1 MGPAALDAHI
11 DSERPAGYPSRVRT
25 SNPTAAALVAK
36 TPSPVLRQRRRI
48 SGMETILKSFG
59 FRRGPRVRQGPAGTC
74 HDRRQDPRA
83 GDVSAG
89 LAVVRAR
96 GPRGGCPALH
106 SRAPRHR
113 PRRSRRRGFRRW
125 PGLRSHPRN
134 DLPHPAGRTRQLG
147 RRRRS
152 LRVTTP
158 ARSCRLRDVI
168 TGLSARPCA
177 VARNRC
183 AQCATTPT
191 AQVGRAA
198 MAPALE
204 VSTGRGRDS
213 RGSSDPCPR
222 VERMYE
228 SVVRIRG
235 QLGELVSALDP
246 DGVSSRAAREL
257 WAEFDRIER
266 LGAAGKTLLAR
277 RIAASHQRDREGT
290 RSAAE
295 SLARKSGTS
304 TAAAKDVMDTSHR
317 LSELPGVEGALR
329 RGELSHAQA
338 AAISSAAEADPS
350 AEQRLLELAPRVSL
364 AELREECARVKAA
377 ADPDPEATNRRI
389 HAQRR
394 LRHYR
399 DGEGGWNLSARGTA
413 QAGAAFL
420 TVLNAITDA
429 IFTAARREGRK
440 EPVDAYAFD
449 ALMAMAEHAAGG
461 DQPAPP
467 ATERDQ
473 HGHHAPNGSGELVRD
488 SGAAVDSEPS
498 WPSRR
503 HDCIDRRRMAAARE
517 ARRDGG
523 RKLMAASPGRQGR
536 RGIFRPTGRRARC
549 ARCRR
554 AAGPTRGTW
563 PCCGSTQ
570 RRCAAAGSRV
580 RNCAKSPESARS
592 RSRWPAMCSA
602 RPS

>member
-1 MGPAALDAHI
+1 
-11 DSERPAGYPSRVRT
+11 
-25 SNPTAAALVAK
+25 
-36 TPSPVLRQRRRI
+36 
-48 SGMETILKSFG
+48 METILKSFG
-59 FRRGPRVRQGPAGTC
+59 LPDEVREFDKGRLELVTIAGQTLGRATYQPGWRWSEHVGPAVGA
-74 HDRRQDPRA
+74 RRCTVEHLGIVLA
-83 GDVSAG
+83 GH
-89 LAVVRAR
+89 AVAAFDDGRVFDLTA
-96 GPRGGCPALH
+96 
-106 SRAPRHR
+106 
-113 PRRSRRRGFRRW
+113 
-125 PGLRSHPRN
+125 RN

-168 TGLSARPCA
+168 TGLSCPPAARGEESGVPSG
-177 VARNRC
+177 
-183 AQCATTPT
+183 ATTPT
-191 AQVGRAA
+191 AQVRRAA
-198 MAPALE
+198 MAPADAIAE

-304 TAAAKDVMDTSHR
+304 TAAAKDAMDTSHR

-440 EPVDAYAFD
+440 EPVEAYAFD

-467 ATERDQ
+467 ATGGPHNR
-473 HGHHAPNGSGELVRD
+473 APNG
-488 SGAAVDSEPS
+488 
-498 WPSRR
+498 
-503 HDCIDRRRMAAARE
+503 
-517 ARRDGG
+517 
-523 RKLMAASPGRQGR
+523 AAS
-536 RGIFRPTGRRARC
+536 RP
-549 ARCRR
+549 
-554 AAGPTRGTW
+554 
-563 PCCGSTQ
+563 
-570 RRCAAAGSRV
+570 
-580 RNCAKSPESARS
+580 
-592 RSRWPAMCSA
+592 
-602 RPS
+602 